1 MDDGSTASVSSSP
14 GGDPPPW
21 RPHTRPPRPGQET
34 LEQTLAGVR
43 SKIYPRSVSGI
54 FARWRIAFVF
64 LTQLIFYG
72 LPWLQWNG
80 RQAVLFDLGARKFYL
95 FGLVLWPQDVV
106 YLACLLYTSPSPRD
120 QRGSRMPSSA

>member
-21 RPHTRPPRPGQET
+21 RPHVRPPRPGQET

-54 FARWRIAFVF
+54 FA
-64 LTQLIFYG
+64 
-72 LPWLQWNG
+72 
-80 RQAVLFDLGARKFYL
+80 
-95 FGLVLWPQDVV
+95 
-106 YLACLLYTSPSPRD
+106 
-120 QRGSRMPSSA
+120 

>member
-1 MDDGSTASVSSSP
+1 M
-14 GGDPPPW
+14 
-21 RPHTRPPRPGQET
+21 
-34 LEQTLAGVR
+34 R

-106 YLACLLYTSPSPRD
+106 YLAVLLVISALALFLFTAVAGRLFCGYACPQTVYTEIFMWIERKVE
-120 QRGSRMPSSA
+120 G